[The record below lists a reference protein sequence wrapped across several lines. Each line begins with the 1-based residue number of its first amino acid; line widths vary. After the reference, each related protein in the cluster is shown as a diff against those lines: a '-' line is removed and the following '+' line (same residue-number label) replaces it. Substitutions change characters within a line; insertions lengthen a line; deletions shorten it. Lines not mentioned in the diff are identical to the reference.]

1 MIQNKRWV
9 LLEEGYPHTIL
20 LDEQEAN
27 AMKQKWQMVHPKLK
41 YSVFYDEYYEF
52 VEFYSPEEKEQINRL
67 IP

>member
-1 MIQNKRWV
+1 
-9 LLEEGYPHTIL
+9 
-20 LDEQEAN
+20 
-27 AMKQKWQMVHPKLK
+27 MVHPKLK